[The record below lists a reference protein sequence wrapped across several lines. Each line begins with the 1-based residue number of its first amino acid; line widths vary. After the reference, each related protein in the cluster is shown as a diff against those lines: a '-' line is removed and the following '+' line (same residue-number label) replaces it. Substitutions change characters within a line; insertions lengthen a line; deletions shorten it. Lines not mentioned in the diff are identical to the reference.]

1 MKWKN
6 TRSSGKTPGVAPLV
20 IRRRREAAKISAS
33 MKTFHCYDIVRQFYR
48 TDMASLAWPTSRVAE
63 TCYENVWTTAGFCDM
78 KNLRRSLSRHARS
91 KNHIQNQI
99 ALKTFGRAR
108 IDFGF
113 EQTAE
118 TKYISVHNAEVRE
131 NREILKDLINVN
143 CYLAKQQLAFRSND
157 ESSTFSYHGSYVE
170 LYILVLR
177 KMKD

>member
-1 MKWKN
+1 
-6 TRSSGKTPGVAPLV
+6 
-20 IRRRREAAKISAS
+20 
-33 MKTFHCYDIVRQFYR
+33 
-48 TDMASLAWPTSRVAE
+48 
-63 TCYENVWTTAGFCDM
+63 M

-131 NREILKDLINVN
+131 NREILKDLINAN